1 MKKIFF
7 LLFILAINGCSTN
20 EKSTLFNDKKE
31 IKTINYMKMSFD
43 EYVIFMNDYI
53 KESKYPR
60 LENE

>member
-7 LLFILAINGCSTN
+7 LLFILAISGCSTN

-43 EYVIFMNDYI
+43 EYVNFMNDYI